1 MFRLPTID
9 IKLYAGPN
17 FLVHR
22 TGGLSDLIASAC
34 GVPNSSCD
42 MSPDVHEQ
50 NASVP
55 LRLTKELLTERGST
69 SLASGIRNG
78 RRANICIRISRACK

>member
-1 MFRLPTID
+1 M
-9 IKLYAGPN
+9 
-17 FLVHR
+17 
-22 TGGLSDLIASAC
+22 
-34 GVPNSSCD
+34 
-42 MSPDVHEQ
+42 HEQ

-78 RRANICIRISRACK
+78 RRANICIKFLRLASEGIKFVGLVIKFLGLASKGMEIVGPVTK